1 MKDILTNSIKWVLI
15 TLVRIYQWTLSPLL
29 GKNCRFYPTCS
40 SYMIQAIETHGI
52 IKGLWLGT
60 KRLVKCGPW
69 HDGGI
74 DPVPGTECPSCDH
87 DTHTH

>member
-52 IKGLWLGT
+52 LKGLWLGT

-74 DPVPGTECPSCDH
+74 DPVP
-87 DTHTH
+87 